1 MSATAEEVPIAAR
14 RPSPAVPPRVLA
26 GRRRT
31 PHGADPGA
39 QALIRRYH
47 ATGDPRL
54 LELLGERFLP
64 LARQIARR
72 HQRPGEP
79 LDDILQVACLAL
91 VKCLERFD
99 PDRGV
104 AFSSYAVPSIVGEI
118 KRHYR
123 DRTWAVRVPRDLQEL
138 ALRVERTA
146 DAVTR
151 DLGRAPSVGEIAQRL
166 DTDEEHVLEA
176 LQAAGAHRAE
186 SLEAPRPG
194 IADGEGGTLGDTVG
208 ERDDG
213 YTAAE
218 RRADLDRLVAGLSAQ
233 ERDVLRLRFR
243 EDLTQAEIGRRIG
256 VSQMQVSRLQ
266 RQALGRLR
274 ALAGVE
280 RAD

>member
-1 MSATAEEVPIAAR
+1 VSATAEEVPLAAR
-14 RPSPAVPPRVLA
+14 RPSPELPPHVLA

-31 PHGADPGA
+31 RHGADPA
-39 QALIRRYH
+39 ALALLRRYH
-47 ATGDPRL
+47 ATRDPRL
-54 LELLGERFLP
+54 LDLLGERFLT

-91 VKCLERFD
+91 VTCLERFD

-146 DAVTR
+146 DALAG
-151 DLGRAPSVGEIAQRL
+151 DLGRPASVGRIAERL
-166 DTDEEHVLEA
+166 EVGEEDVLEA
-176 LQAAGAHRAE
+176 LQAADAHRAD
-186 SLEAPRPG
+186 SLEAPRAG
-194 IADGEGGTLGDTVG
+194 IADGESGTLGDTVG

-213 YTAAE
+213 FTAAE
-218 RRADLDRLVAGLSAQ
+218 RRADLDRLIAGLSAQ
-233 ERDVLRLRFR
+233 ERDVVRLRFR
-243 EDLTQAEIGRRIG
+243 EDLTQAQIGRRIG

-266 RQALGRLR
+266 R
-274 ALAGVE
+274 
-280 RAD
+280 